1 MKDEMRVLIFT
12 TSIVLFSD
20 AVFADSR
27 AGGDW
32 NSGFSQGSMDGGIT
46 LFNRS
51 PLILG
56 QRDVAAEIMKIQNL
70 NSKQRCELGRV

>member
-12 TSIVLFSD
+12 TAIILFSD

-56 QRDVAAEIMKIQNL
+56 
-70 NSKQRCELGRV
+70 